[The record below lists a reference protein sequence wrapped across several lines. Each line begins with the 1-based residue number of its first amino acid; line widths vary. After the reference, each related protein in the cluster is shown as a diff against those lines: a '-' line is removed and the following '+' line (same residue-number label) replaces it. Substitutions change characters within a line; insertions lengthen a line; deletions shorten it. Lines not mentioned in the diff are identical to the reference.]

1 MKLDPLSANTA
12 LLTEGQRALL
22 RHKIHVRTDALAR
35 SRGDVHER
43 LSSSWQAAIEIAH
56 QLRGLPEDAFFWWA
70 EQPAGHILLTADERG
85 YSRDALE
92 HAGQTLRGVA
102 FVPLGQILYERT
114 QATISALFPLDHLLG
129 CGAEADG
136 QWLSEGGGVH
146 PRWAKIGKQ
155 IAQLFDLDYG
165 LSVAGCRDPH
175 HYLAEGLWTALHDRR
190 RLNLADPKL
199 DRLLRSSLLS
209 SPFWHKFRRDL
220 NADWAGLGG

>member
-1 MKLDPLSANTA
+1 MRSNPQSANTA

-22 RHKIHVRTDALAR
+22 RYKIHVRTDALAR
-35 SRGDVHER
+35 SRGDVQER

-85 YSRDALE
+85 YSRDPLE
-92 HAGQTLRGVA
+92 HAGDTLRGVA
-102 FVPLGQILYERT
+102 FVPLRQILYERT
-114 QATISALFPLDHLLG
+114 QAMISAILPLDHLLG
-129 CGAEADG
+129 CGGEADG
-136 QWLSEGGGVH
+136 RWLSEGGGIH
-146 PRWAKIGKQ
+146 PRWAKIGEQ
-155 IAQLFDLDYG
+155 ITQLFDLGYG
-165 LSVAGCRDPH
+165 LSEAGCRDPH
-175 HYLAEGLWTALHDRR
+175 HYLAEGLWTAIHDRR

-220 NADWAGLGG
+220 AA